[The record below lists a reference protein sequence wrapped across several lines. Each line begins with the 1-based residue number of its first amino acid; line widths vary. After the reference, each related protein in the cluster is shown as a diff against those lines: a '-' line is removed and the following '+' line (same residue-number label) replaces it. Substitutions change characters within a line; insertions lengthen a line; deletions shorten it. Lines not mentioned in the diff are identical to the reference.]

1 MLRCAL
7 VPTLSYIGSDPW
19 VMLGDVASLKECIFW
34 WFHVRAPPEVCMI
47 GCTIRML
54 SKTVQDIRKTDCS
67 FLVRRPVCLTTSII
81 PGKPT
86 MSKQASD
93 QGAPS

>member
-1 MLRCAL
+1 
-7 VPTLSYIGSDPW
+7 
-19 VMLGDVASLKECIFW
+19 
-34 WFHVRAPPEVCMI
+34 MI
-47 GCTIRML
+47 GCSITML

-67 FLVRRPVCLTTSII
+67 FLVHRPVCLTTSII

-93 QGAPS
+93 QGARSSNMEISAQQAAHSVSHQCVEVQQSCMHPY